1 MTTCRQCNGTRT
13 QPDGRWCRGCVGL
26 LTRLAQTSPRGM
38 AIAVRDQQQVRER
51 NRQNRARRAARRAED
66 RAARTLT
73 PDGTTGRAPMPKCE
87 RCGQERPLTVKR
99 GKAVCIGGC
108 D

>member
-1 MTTCRQCNGTRT
+1 MATCGQCNGTRT
-13 QPDGRWCRGCVGL
+13 QPDGRWCRSCVGL
-26 LTRLAQTSPRGM
+26 LARLVQTSPHDM
-38 AIAVRDQQQVRER
+38 AVALRDQQKVRER
-51 NRQNRARRAARRAED
+51 NRQNRDRRAARRAED

-73 PDGTTGRAPMPKCE
+73 PGGTTARASMPKCE
-87 RCGQERPLTVKR
+87 RCGREQPLTVKR